1 MFDWGRRATSRSQW
15 EGGGRSGDRRRISY
29 NVLGV
34 CEVRGEAEH
43 LSERSETHIQSYT
56 LYATFLLIS
65 KPHLDIF
72 KGMMNDIFQARKDI
86 QLTH

>member
-1 MFDWGRRATSRSQW
+1 MA
-15 EGGGRSGDRRRISY
+15 Y

-34 CEVRGEAEH
+34 CEVQGEAEH
-43 LSERSETHIQSYT
+43 LSERIEPHTLCYT
-56 LYATFLLIS
+56 LYATFLLFS